1 MKKYFKDFGRYLAL
15 NGKTY
20 WAFWWIGYA
29 IYVPNANTG
38 TYWWFLML
46 MIVGIFMQSA
56 VNECYR
62 RSPLQDVFDEVNAAR
77 KNRIH
82 QERMTRKLTD
92 GGLSPEVAKKA
103 ASMCIDVLHF
113 ADYALPAA

>member
-1 MKKYFKDFGRYLAL
+1 MKKYFKDFGRYLVTQ
-15 NGKTY
+15 GKTY

-46 MIVGIFMQSA
+46 TILGIFMQSA

-62 RSPLQDVFDEVNAAR
+62 RSPLQDVFDEINAAR
-77 KNRIH
+77 KKRIH
-82 QERMTRKLTD
+82 QERITAALAHHGMPD
-92 GGLSPEVAKKA
+92 NEANSLSDLVVT
-103 ASMCIDVLHF
+103 VLDITEF
-113 ADYALPAA
+113 PLPAV